1 MKVQETLSP
10 REIEIIQQIANG
22 LTDREV
28 GTLLEISGK
37 TASTHRKNILRKL
50 KIKNTALL
58 IRYVLEKK
66 LVK

>member
-1 MKVQETLSP
+1 MEATEILSP
-10 REIEIIQQIANG
+10 REIEIVQQIANG

-28 GTLLEISGK
+28 GALLEISDK

-58 IRYVLEKK
+58 IRYALEKK
-66 LVK
+66 LVV

>member
-1 MKVQETLSP
+1 MEEQEVLSP

-22 LTDREV
+22 CTDREI
-28 GTLLEISGK
+28 GALLEISDK

-58 IRYVLEKK
+58 IRYALEQK

>member
-1 MKVQETLSP
+1 MEVQEVLSP

-22 LTDREV
+22 CTDREIS
-28 GTLLEISGK
+28 TLLEISDK

-50 KIKNTALL
+50 NLKNTALL
-58 IRYVLEKK
+58 IRYALEKK